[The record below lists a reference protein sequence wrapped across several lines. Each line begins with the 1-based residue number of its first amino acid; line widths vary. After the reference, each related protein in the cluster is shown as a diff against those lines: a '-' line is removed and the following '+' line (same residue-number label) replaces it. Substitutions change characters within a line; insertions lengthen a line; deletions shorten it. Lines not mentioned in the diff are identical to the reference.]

1 MRVSKSLLV
10 STVTASLIS
19 SSWAFVL
26 PAQSKHFNKNNIQ
39 VTPPRKHSTTVSSL
53 HVIPPEL
60 MIADHLDT
68 THMLQNIQL
77 LVSDAVT
84 TKENSGGWWD
94 NYLNLYK
101 TCLLFV
107 HDTINQPLRNTGW
120 DQTWGVSIAV
130 FTTAV
135 RTALLPLSIEQTK
148 SQEYT
153 KALKPKQDELKEKF
167 KDNPD
172 MLNRATAKLFED
184 AKANPLTGCLVSII
198 QLPILIGLYRSITL
212 LAQEGRL
219 EEPFLWIPSLEGP
232 VSAATDYR
240 GMDWLTSG
248 WIDGHP
254 AMGWEGTLPFLIMPV
269 LLVLGQSATMSVL
282 TPPTDTSKMSEE
294 EKQQLDQTQGVLK
307 FLPLLIGFFSL
318 QVPAALTIYWFTSN
332 IYSVTQTLAIRKYFE
347 INPPKIELPDYW
359 NSLDDMENMS
369 AEKKREAAEA
379 GLALGPKWEDVLDE
393 AKYHYVVE
401 RTPLREGSRAWE
413 RVQKEQISIPL
424 EMQAWVE
431 VEEKETTN
439 V

>member
-1 MRVSKSLLV
+1 
-10 STVTASLIS
+10 
-19 SSWAFVL
+19 
-26 PAQSKHFNKNNIQ
+26 
-39 VTPPRKHSTTVSSL
+39 
-53 HVIPPEL
+53 
-60 MIADHLDT
+60 MIADQLDT

-77 LVSDAVT
+77 LVSDAVA

-107 HDTINQPLRNTGW
+107 HDTIDQPLRNTGW

-130 FTTAV
+130 FTAGKIVYHSMTIYSTSISLFRTKHSFQTLYIRTAV

-248 WIDGHP
+248 WFDGHP
-254 AMGWEGTLPFLIMPV
+254 SMGWEGTLPFLIMPV